1 MAKKHAT
8 GKTAGEAQGNFVSEW
23 FGHRVYPKVI
33 STPAALADQQ
43 AERCPFLSIATGE
56 ERKCIKLDAAKGV
69 CTINSVSNGPR
80 QDWLVCPY
88 RALDDDLVSN
98 SIRQLFAVPMGVHPF
113 VTPAVTLKRA
123 EVRTDINVR
132 LESGQPVFIYFDKK
146 TSGELSIP
154 ATDRSP
160 EFSFDVTVVELNS
173 KDGLPHIGRFGI
185 LEIQT
190 MDFHG
195 SYRNA
200 VRNLRE
206 GLRMHASNFG
216 STLQSNQ
223 WWLSEG
229 VEGPNIA
236 NVFKRTFYQMMFK
249 FQLGQ
254 HERCAG
260 CVLAIPQSVWDS
272 WQRHLGA
279 PELKTQDDG
288 TFSLLA
294 PGRKRPVP
302 CPAWIY
308 VFDPDLDA
316 GVTPSPIIVR
326 KMIGTDAPSISY
338 WALEVAPAAALSN
351 IDSEAG
357 LLAALSRRLK
367 GFWPELART
376 VVVDVPVEAPTST
389 PLPKGR
395 KSKKRMVKIQSL
407 ESESDY
413 SGPTDEAVRGD
424 KPDEDR

>member
-1 MAKKHAT
+1 MAKKP
-8 GKTAGEAQGNFVSEW
+8 KESPGNFVSEW
-23 FGHRVYPKVI
+23 FGHRVYPAIV
-33 STPAALADQQ
+33 STTVSVTDQQ
-43 AERCPFLSIATGE
+43 QERCPFLTDATGE
-56 ERKCIKLDAAKGV
+56 ERKCIKAEAAKGV
-69 CTINSVSNGPR
+69 CTISSLSNGPR

-88 RALDDDLVSN
+88 RALNEDLVSN
-98 SIRQLFAVPMGVHPF
+98 SIRQLFALPTGTHPY

-123 EVRTDINVR
+123 EIRDEIAMR
-132 LESGQPVFIYFDKK
+132 LAGGQHVFIYFDKK

-154 ATDRSP
+154 PTARSP
-160 EFSFDVTVVELNS
+160 EFSFDVTVVEVTS
-173 KDGLPHIGRFGI
+173 QDGVPHIGRFGI

-195 SYRNA
+195 SYRSA

-206 GLRMHASNFG
+206 GLRMHPARFG
-216 STLQSNQ
+216 PTIQENQ

-249 FQLGQ
+249 FQLGH

-279 PELKTQDDG
+279 PELKAEADG

-294 PGRKRPVP
+294 PGRDRPDP

-308 VFDPDLDA
+308 VFDPDA
-316 GVTPSPIIVR
+316 RTGITPSPIAVTC
-326 KMIGTDAPSISY
+326 MIGTDAPSISH

-351 IDSEAG
+351 IDAEVG
-357 LLAALSRRLK
+357 LLSALSRRLRL
-367 GFWPELART
+367 FWPELART
-376 VVVDVPVEAPTST
+376 VVVEVPVEGEVTAP
-389 PLPKGR
+389 R
-395 KSKKRMVKIQSL
+395 KKPRRPRRKEVPIESL
-407 ESESDY
+407 EAQSDY
-413 SGPTDEAVRGD
+413 AGPGPDAVRGEE
-424 KPDEDR
+424 PDEG